1 MYSILISIA
10 LAAYALILVDF
21 TMLFQEIS
29 VNADIL
35 TSTQA
40 LYSAESAVEKSFM
53 ASGSIDLASRNM
65 WFTNEKD
72 ILSNNM
78 GGEFLTYN
86 EGIDS
91 NYLERKMSLSE
102 IDLKFADGFNSE
114 NRSVKGS
121 VYLMNGEV
129 LNQKVIY
136 GMESRK
142 SGSFTLREVEME
154 KNFNDLV
161 FEYNTGDENS
171 ELLFEVF
178 AYPREGSDLDFL
190 SFEQIKAGFEQSV
203 KRVVIN
209 TRDASQDGKTFP
221 TNGQPLIV
229 HFGGGSG
236 AYKNQIIISGFQPI
250 NNNYNLHF
258 QTLNNQPIH
267 FKITALYQ
275 NQLVMLPSL
284 MQTIDVIGS
293 TPTGLYQRVKMQR
306 QTEEGLLPGL
316 NFVHF
321 SDAPI
326 HK

>member
-21 TMLFQEIS
+21 TLLFQEMS
-29 VNADIL
+29 VNADML
-35 TSTQA
+35 SSTQA

-53 ASGSIDLASRNM
+53 ASGSFDLASRNVRFM
-65 WFTNEKD
+65 SEKD
-72 ILSNNM
+72 ILSNNAM
-78 GGEFLTYN
+78 GEFLIYN

-91 NYLERKMSLSE
+91 NYLERKMSLSGA
-102 IDLKFADGFNSE
+102 DLKFADGFSPE
-114 NRSVKGS
+114 NRSVKS
-121 VYLMNGEV
+121 NVYLMNGES

-136 GMESRK
+136 GLESKK
-142 SGSFTLREVEME
+142 SGSFTLREVEVE

-178 AYPREGSDLDFL
+178 VYPREGSDLDFL
-190 SFEQIKAGFEQSV
+190 SFDQIKAGFEQSV

-209 TRDASQDGKTFP
+209 TADASQDGKTFL

-236 AYKNQIIISGFQPI
+236 NYKNQIVVSGFQPI
-250 NNNYNLHF
+250 NNNYNVRF
-258 QTLNNQPIH
+258 QTLNNRPIH
-267 FKITALYQ
+267 FKMTALYQ
-275 NQLVMLPSL
+275 NRLVMLPNL